1 MRTST
6 AVSTPNTSTVTSW
19 ASLSPESLWVT
30 TSFTEIFNNPPPG
43 SFSLWLA
50 TRRPVCVTTVLI
62 GSGCVTPGI
71 SLVVLFKPPAFSWFA
86 GW

>member
-43 SFSLWLA
+43 TFSLWLA
-50 TRRPVCVTTVLI
+50 TRRPVTAVLT
-62 GSGCVTPGI
+62 GSGCVTSGI
-71 SLVVLFKPPAFSWFA
+71 SLVVLLIAQLLSWFA